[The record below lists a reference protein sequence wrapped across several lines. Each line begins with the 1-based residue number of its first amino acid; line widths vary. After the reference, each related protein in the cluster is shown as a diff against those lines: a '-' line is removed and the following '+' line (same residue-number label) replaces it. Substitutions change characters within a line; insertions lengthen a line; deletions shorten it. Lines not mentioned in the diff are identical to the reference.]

1 MYGSVAR
8 SLPVDRIPR
17 LVACATQVF
26 IAQGYAQARMDDV
39 AELLGV
45 AKGTLYLYVES
56 KDALFDLVIR
66 AADRGDVA
74 PALPVKTPRAGAT
87 LGYLGKRLAEDEG
100 LRGLTSA
107 LARNAELGVV
117 VGKLFDLLVQNRTVI
132 KLLDRTAR
140 DIPELGRAWSGGTR
154 RELVMTLARYLQR
167 GMRDGTLRRVPDAG
181 IAARF
186 VVETCAFWAIH
197 RFWDGSPIEVP
208 EDQVRPTV
216 TQLVCGAL
224 SKEAA

>member
-1 MYGSVAR
+1 VAR

-17 LVACATQVF
+17 LLACATQVF
-26 IAQGYAQARMDDV
+26 IANGYTQTRMDDV

-74 PALPVKTPRAGAT
+74 PELPVKTPRAGAT
-87 LGYLGKRLAEDEG
+87 LAYIGKRLAEDDE

-107 LARNAELGVV
+107 LARNAELAVV
-117 VGKLFDLLVQNRTVI
+117 AGKLFDLLVQNRTVI

-140 DIPELGRAWSGGTR
+140 DIPQLGRSWSGGAR
-154 RELVMTLARYLQR
+154 RELVVAIARYLQR
-167 GMRDGTLRRVPDAG
+167 GMRDGTVRRMPDAG

-186 VVETCAFWAIH
+186 VVETCAFWAVH
-197 RFWDGSPIEVP
+197 RFWDGSPIEVA

-216 TQLVCGAL
+216 LELVCAAL
-224 SKEAA
+224 ASPGKERT